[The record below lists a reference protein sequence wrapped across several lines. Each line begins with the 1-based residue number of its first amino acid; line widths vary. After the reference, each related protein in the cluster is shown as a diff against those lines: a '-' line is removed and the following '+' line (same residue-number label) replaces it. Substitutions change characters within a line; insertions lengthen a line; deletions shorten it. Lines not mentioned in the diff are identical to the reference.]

1 MLFFR
6 VFDRFLVF
14 LTLGAYISKM
24 RDVFF
29 NLFQYV
35 VAQGLNCRQQQSPF
49 KSPRAILFKKFPRK
63 KKIHPLAQGQFLTDF
78 YRIFAILGVLLW
90 GNYQRDLK
98 FDYITLLG
106 CGRTIFHNIL
116 QALNVQI
123 KVQSHAKSRGKRVL
137 EMVVFWQFLAC
148 NSLNTANFA
157 FLNVFLLYTM
167 VASFFEIQPQPK

>member
-6 VFDRFLVF
+6 VFDGFLVF
-14 LTLGAYISKM
+14 LTLGGYISKLHT
-24 RDVFF
+24 FF
-29 NLFQYV
+29 FDLFQYV
-35 VAQGLNCRQQQSPF
+35 VAQGLNCRQQQSPL
-49 KSPRAILFKKFPRK
+49 KSRDAILFKKFPRK

-90 GNYQRDLK
+90 GNYQRHFK
-98 FDYITLLG
+98 FDDITMLG

-116 QALNVQI
+116 KALNVQI
-123 KVQSHAKSRGKRVL
+123 KVQSHAESRGKRVL

-157 FLNVFLLYTM
+157 FLNVFSLYTM
-167 VASFFEIQPQPK
+167 VASFNEMHPQPK